1 MVAIGMAV
9 FVGFHMEWYSLKV
22 DTDNFFE
29 DTNYADYR
37 IYNEQGFSENDIK
50 AIEKISGVDSASR
63 ILNVNVG
70 IKDTEKNLGLF
81 CEENYVVS
89 QMVVTEGKDYDENT
103 NGFWLSDRFASAND
117 IKVGDTLTITY
128 RNFEISGVVNGLA
141 KSSEFLI
148 CVADENQLMPDYT
161 IYGFV
166 YISPKTLK
174 EATGFTFYPQINIKS
189 DLEKEKIESEIN
201 SALGKTTLVLSK
213 EEHTAYAG
221 AESEIE
227 EGKIMAEILPEFF
240 LVIAILTMVTTMHRI
255 TANEKTQIGTLKALG
270 FKDRRI
276 LAHYVSYGFVI
287 GVIGC
292 ILGSLLGVGI
302 AYIVDSPNGMME
314 TYFDMP
320 NWNLYMPW
328 FCWLAIIATIALLT
342 LIGFLSVKKMLKGT
356 AADALRPY
364 TPKKVKPLAVE
375 KTRAWDKMSFA
386 TRWNLRDI
394 FRHKARSMMTL
405 IGVLGCV
412 ILIIAG
418 LGMGDTMDAYLDAMD
433 NKMFNYQTKVNIV
446 EDAKNDDV
454 IALAQQLNGDW
465 QSSSSVQL
473 NGKAITLDIYNITN
487 DKVRFIDKN
496 NNTVNLTDD
505 GVYICVRLADSGI
518 KLGDEIEFSP
528 YGSDKTYTV
537 KVAGVI
543 RSVLTENIT
552 MTAEYAQTIG
562 VDYSISAVYT
572 DTVQSQISPADIISG
587 MQSKKALMASF
598 DSYLD
603 IMNLMIGILIGA
615 AIILGVIVLY
625 NLGVMSYM
633 ERYRELATLKVVG
646 FKDKRIGGILI
657 SQNVWLTILG
667 IIIGLPLGALILNW
681 MLVAM
686 ASEYELK
693 LVIGVVAY
701 LITILVTFGVSLV
714 VSLFVSKKNKKID
727 MVEALKGAE

>member
-1 MVAIGMAV
+1 
-9 FVGFHMEWYSLKV
+9 
-22 DTDNFFE
+22 
-29 DTNYADYR
+29 
-37 IYNEQGFSENDIK
+37 
-50 AIEKISGVDSASR
+50 
-63 ILNVNVG
+63 
-70 IKDTEKNLGLF
+70 
-81 CEENYVVS
+81 
-89 QMVVTEGKDYDENT
+89 
-103 NGFWLSDRFASAND
+103 
-117 IKVGDTLTITY
+117 
-128 RNFEISGVVNGLA
+128 
-141 KSSEFLI
+141 
-148 CVADENQLMPDYT
+148 
-161 IYGFV
+161 
-166 YISPKTLK
+166 
-174 EATGFTFYPQINIKS
+174 
-189 DLEKEKIESEIN
+189 
-201 SALGKTTLVLSK
+201 
-213 EEHTAYAG
+213 
-221 AESEIE
+221 
-227 EGKIMAEILPEFF
+227 
-240 LVIAILTMVTTMHRI
+240 
-255 TANEKTQIGTLKALG
+255 
-270 FKDRRI
+270 
-276 LAHYVSYGFVI
+276 
-287 GVIGC
+287 
-292 ILGSLLGVGI
+292 
-302 AYIVDSPNGMME
+302 
-314 TYFDMP
+314 
-320 NWNLYMPW
+320 
-328 FCWLAIIATIALLT
+328 
-342 LIGFLSVKKMLKGT
+342 
-356 AADALRPY
+356 
-364 TPKKVKPLAVE
+364 
-375 KTRAWDKMSFA
+375 
-386 TRWNLRDI
+386 
-394 FRHKARSMMTL
+394 
-405 IGVLGCV
+405 
-412 ILIIAG
+412 
-418 LGMGDTMDAYLDAMD
+418 MGDTMDAYLDAMD

-518 KLGDEIEFSP
+518 KLGDNIEFSP

-693 LVIGVVAY
+693 LVIGVASY
-701 LITILVTFGVSLV
+701 LISTLLTFGVSLL
-714 VSLFVSKKNKKID
+714 VSVLVAKKNKKID